1 MKNGISKVRAVNGM
15 RPKVFVAG
23 LLLGTL
29 SMASSLWHL
38 DAGLLSPAQARAAD
52 VKVGDV
58 LRPLAG
64 AEQRTQ
70 LKDGRWLKLNSAGT
84 HLRKENGGSAG
95 SGKVLALPAVR
106 INPSLTL
113 LPSGRVLIWGG
124 TDGNG
129 TLRRDGLWY
138 DPELDSLVPADEL
151 TLSPRAG
158 HTATVLTDGSVLF
171 AGGDTG
177 TEGMPAELW
186 SEDSNRALA
195 LNDQTSIPR
204 RGHTARL
211 QGDGQV
217 RVSGGVD
224 RHGTRQEIELV
235 YSQRAGRFSNALAQQ
250 DRLPAG
256 LAGSIPAQGSKDVL
270 PSQRL
275 SVRFAQPINMADV
288 STTSVTLI
296 GPGGTTPIEIMPAE
310 GGRLLFV
317 SPKRSLFP
325 ASHYTL
331 MVDGVRTQEGKQQPL
346 VAIDFGTAA
355 LDAAGSAAGTTD
367 HDAEQEG
374 EYVTTGTADDQS
386 HCNQMGAA
394 AQPCRAR
401 GVVDNG
407 IWYPGRDNTDSRWR
421 IYGGDKR
428 IERAEYSASMAARYQ
443 VTALRGRVVRV
454 DQMPVANVEV
464 SVGSIS
470 TRTNADGWFALFDLP
485 KGHQEVY
492 VDGSSAN
499 VGADQYGQ
507 FVVGVDIKPGQL
519 NELPYLMHLPKISA
533 RDKIRIAS
541 PLKQDLVVGHP
552 DIPGLEL
559 HIPKGTVIHDRKG
572 RLVNEIAIVPTPVNR
587 APFPVMENH
596 PMAFTVE
603 PGASQVRGLDPN
615 ARNGIRVYYPNY
627 DNYSKGTEA
636 DFWIYDPTDGWRV
649 YGRGTVSK
657 DGRHFV
663 PEQGV
668 ALHETM
674 GGMYSVPGGNG
685 ASELGL
691 APDNSG
697 QCGCSGDAA
706 VAGDPIDLKTGEF
719 THAETDLAIDD
730 VVPITV
736 GRNYRPNDLKR
747 GVFGIGM
754 SWNWGY
760 TLNRPNTANYDVLEL
775 IQPNGSPLRFERISG
790 TGNQGEWRQA
800 GSNTRFAGALIKTVY
815 DSDPTQP
822 WGRAFLLTLR
832 DGSRMQFSSWND
844 IRVRWI
850 EDRHGNRTSL
860 LYNAGLVSEIVSPS
874 GRSVAIAYD
883 GNNRIKTLRDHT
895 GREWSYTYDSNGLLS
910 RATFPDATFRQYA
923 FQARVQ
929 SGSLVQ
935 HRIESITNQRG
946 HRLLL
951 NEFET
956 VNGVSTGRVIKQIQ
970 ADGGEISINYAH
982 IDNGVTGTLVTEVD
996 GSQRRIVFAE
1006 GTPYPASETLA
1017 YGTAEAQTFTYE
1029 RNSNGQ
1035 LVRSTDPLGRKT
1047 EYTYNADGQTTQVT
1061 ALAGAGKARTVS
1073 MAYNADGDLASI
1085 TDPLNRVTKLGYQN
1099 RCLSSVTDPLN
1110 RTAIYRCN
1118 AAGQMVSATDPL
1130 QRTLQLHYDGYDLVG
1145 VTDPLGRR
1153 TSYRLDSLGRV
1164 VAAED
1169 PQGNVVRREYD
1180 VMGRVIKAIDALG
1193 AKFEYGYDANG
1204 NVDSI
1209 LLPNGNGVTYAYDSL
1224 DRLLART
1231 DAAGASESWTYDH
1244 SGRIQTHVDRAQRL
1258 TAFNYDELGRP
1269 KKTVYQ
1275 DGTVITATYDAGNR
1289 LLTLLDSADTGAL
1302 AWEYDEFDAVVKAT
1316 TPQGVVSFSYDAVGR
1331 RASMT
1336 AAAQAVVEYTFD
1348 SADRLRKIVQGAEE
1362 VRFDYDAV
1370 DRLRA
1375 TTLPNGV
1382 VAGYTYDDGNQLA
1395 GLAWQKPGQP
1405 AVGELGYAYNSR
1417 GQVVAQGGSLAGVVL
1432 PSASSEASTF
1442 DDANRELTRDG
1453 VSLNYDASGN
1463 LLSDGQRTYVWN
1475 VRDQLVSI
1483 KEGGVSIASFS
1494 YDALGRRYSRTEGG
1508 VTTRYLYDGRNAVQ
1522 ESTAEGINP
1531 ILTGLGVDQRFA
1543 RNDVNGRSYYLVD
1556 NLGTTRALTD
1566 SSGAVTQRY
1575 QYSPYG
1581 GTTAAGGSSS
1591 NPYQFTGR
1599 ELDESGL
1606 YYYRARYYNPESGR
1620 FISEDKLGFGGGDAN
1635 FYAYVL
1641 GNPISYNDPS
1651 GNIAWLVVLPII
1663 WGVIEVGLS
1672 IYDAYETGQTL
1683 MNPCA
1688 STDEKVLSGSMFLAG
1703 LALPGGGYGTL
1714 ATQGRRTLI
1723 HYTDEVGHAG
1733 ITSSGKLFNSSG
1745 SKHARFGDGQYFTD
1759 LRPDMIGARSK
1770 AGLSPQQLANGQVSM
1785 GQVSSQL
1792 YGVPWNSGKMSHFV
1806 EIDVT
1811 GLNIVNPR
1819 SGTYLHPNG
1828 GPLDISGRIVN
1839 SGTTLKP

>member
-1 MKNGISKVRAVNGM
+1 MKNGISKVRAFNGM

-38 DAGLLSPAQARAAD
+38 DAGLLSPALAHATDAKDSD
-52 VKVGDV
+52 VV
-58 LRPLAG
+58 RPLAG
-64 AEQRTQ
+64 AEQRAQ

-177 TEGMPAELW
+177 SEGTPAELW
-186 SEDSNRALA
+186 NERSNRALA
-195 LNDQTSIPR
+195 LNDETSISR
-204 RGHTARL
+204 RGHTALL
-211 QGDGQV
+211 QSDGQV

-224 RHGTRQEIELV
+224 RHGTRQDVELV
-235 YSQRAGRFSNALAQQ
+235 YSQLAGRFTNALAQQ

-256 LAGSIPAQGSKDVL
+256 LAGSIPVQGSKDIL

-275 SVRFAQPINMADV
+275 SVRFAQPINMADL

-296 GPGGTTPIEIMPAE
+296 GPGGTTPIEIMPVE

-317 SPKRSLFP
+317 TPTRSLFP

-331 MVDGVRTQEGKQQPL
+331 MVDGVRTQDGKEQPL

-355 LDAAGSAAGTTD
+355 LDAAGSTAEAMD
-367 HDAEQEG
+367 DDAEQVG
-374 EYVTTGTADDQS
+374 ERVTTGSADDQS
-386 HCNQMGAA
+386 HCSQVGAH

-428 IERAEYSASMAARYQ
+428 VEPAEYSASMAARYK

-663 PEQGV
+663 PEHGV

-685 ASELGL
+685 ASEPGL

-790 TGNQGEWRQA
+790 SGNQGEWRQA

-860 LYNAGLVSEIVSPS
+860 LYNAGLVSEIISPS

-883 GNNRIKTLRDHT
+883 GSNRIKTLRDHT
-895 GREWSYTYDSNGLLS
+895 GREWSYTYDGNGLLS
-910 RATFPDATFRQYA
+910 RATYPDATFRQYM

-951 NEFET
+951 NQFEM
-956 VNGVSTGRVIKQIQ
+956 VNGVSTGRVVKQTQ

-982 IDNGVTGTLVTEVD
+982 VDNGVTGTLVTEVD

-1006 GTPYPASETLA
+1006 GTPYPTSETLA
-1017 YGTAEAQTFTYE
+1017 YGTPEAQTFTHE

-1035 LVRSTDPLGRKT
+1035 LIRSTDPLGRKT
-1047 EYTYNADGQTTQVT
+1047 EYSYNADGQTTQVT
-1061 ALAGAGKARTVS
+1061 ALAGTAKARTVS
-1073 MAYNADGDLASI
+1073 MAYNADGDLTSI
-1085 TDPLNRVTKLGYQN
+1085 TDPLSRVTKLGYQN

-1118 AAGQMVSATDPL
+1118 AAGQLVSATDPL
-1130 QRTLQLHYDGYDLVG
+1130 QRTLQLHYDGYDLIG
-1145 VTDPLGRR
+1145 VTDTLGRR
-1153 TSYRLDSLGRV
+1153 TSHRLDSLGRV
-1164 VAAED
+1164 IATED

-1180 VMGRVIKAIDALG
+1180 GMGRVRKVLDAHG
-1193 AKFEYGYDANG
+1193 SGVEYGYDANG
-1204 NVDSI
+1204 NVDAV
-1209 LLPNGNGVTYAYDSL
+1209 LLPNGNGITYTYDNR
-1224 DRLLART
+1224 DRPLTRT
-1231 DAAGASESWTYDH
+1231 DASGKVEGWTYDLA
-1244 SGRIQTHVDRAQRL
+1244 DRVTSYTDRMQRAV
-1258 TAFNYDELGRP
+1258 TNTYDVLGRT
-1269 KKTVYQ
+1269 KTTTFP
-1275 DGTVITATYDAGNR
+1275 DGSKATYTYDAGNR
-1289 LLTLLDSADTGAL
+1289 MRTLTDTGAVGTL
-1302 AWEYDEFDAVVKAT
+1302 SWDYDEADALIVESG
-1316 TPQGVVSFSYDAVGR
+1316 PQGAVGYTHDAIGR
-1331 RASMT
+1331 RTEMR
-1336 AAAQAVVEYTFD
+1336 AAAQAKVSYTYD
-1348 SADRLRKIVQGAEE
+1348 AADRLRQLDQGMESVQFAYDGA
-1362 VRFDYDAV
+1362 
-1370 DRLRA
+1370 DRLSSL
-1375 TTLPNGV
+1375 TLPNGIE
-1382 VAGYTYDDGNQLA
+1382 VAHSYDAGSQLT

-1405 AVGELGYAYNSR
+1405 AVGTLGFGYDSN
-1417 GQVVAQGGSLAGVVL
+1417 GQIINQSGSFASQTL
-1432 PSASSEASTF
+1432 PAATTGASSF
-1442 DDANRELTRDG
+1442 DDTNRQLTHNGRTLSYDDNGNLTSDG
-1453 VSLNYDASGN
+1453 VRS
-1463 LLSDGQRTYVWN
+1463 YVWN
-1475 VRDQLVSI
+1475 VRNQLVEI
-1483 KEGGVSIASFS
+1483 REGASTLATFG
-1494 YDALGRRYSRTEGG
+1494 YDPLGRRVVRTEGG
-1508 VTTRYLYDGRNAVQ
+1508 VTTQYLYDGQNAVQ
-1522 ESTAEGINP
+1522 EMVGGTVNP
-1531 ILTGLGVDQRFA
+1531 ILTGPSVDQRFA
-1543 RNDVNGRSYYLVD
+1543 RNDTSGRVYYLTD
-1556 NLGTTRALTD
+1556 QLGSTRGLTN
-1566 SSGAVTQRY
+1566 GVGELLQRY
-1575 QYSPYG
+1575 DYTPYG
-1581 GTTAAGGSSS
+1581 QLQASAGSAN
-1591 NPYQFTGR
+1591 NPYRYTGR
-1599 ELDESGL
+1599 EQDESGL
-1606 YYYRARYYNPESGR
+1606 YYYRARYYSPDMGR
-1620 FISEDKLGFGGGDAN
+1620 FISEDSYGFASGDAN
-1635 FYAYVL
+1635 FYAYAL

-1651 GNIAWLVVLPII
+1651 GHIAWFAIPLI
-1663 WGVIEVGLS
+1663 WGGIEIALS
-1672 IYDAYETGQTL
+1672 IYDAYDTGRTL
-1683 MNPCA
+1683 LDPCA
-1688 STDEKVLSGSMFLAG
+1688 TIGQKTVAASLFVAG
-1703 LALPGGGYGTL
+1703 IFLPGGGY
-1714 ATQGRRTLI
+1714 
-1723 HYTDEVGHAG
+1723 
-1733 ITSSGKLFNSSG
+1733 
-1745 SKHARFGDGQYFTD
+1745 
-1759 LRPDMIGARSK
+1759 SK
-1770 AGLSPQQLANGQVSM
+1770 ADDVVAYTVGRYDNLLGRSVKGDKLDLHHAVQWHPAAQIIPGYNPKTAPAIAL
-1785 GQVSSQL
+1785 
-1792 YGVPWNSGKMSHFV
+1792 PDV
-1806 EIDVT
+1806 EHQAIKNLRGDY
-1811 GLNIVNPR
+1811 
-1819 SGTYLHPNG
+1819 SGTARDLLARDAWNLRGSTNAPNSAIQELIELNKRTY
-1828 GPLDISGRIVN
+1828 PDSFA
-1839 SGTTLKP
+1839 KPR

>member
-1 MKNGISKVRAVNGM
+1 MKNGISKVRAVNGT

-38 DAGLLSPAQARAAD
+38 DAGLLSPALAHTAD
-52 VKVGDV
+52 AKDSDV

-70 LKDGRWLKLNSAGT
+70 LKDGHWLRLNSAGT
-84 HLRKENGGSAG
+84 QLRREQGGSTA
-95 SGKVLALPAVR
+95 SGRSLALPAVR

-138 DPELDSLVPADEL
+138 DPGSDSLVPADQL

-355 LDAAGSAAGTTD
+355 LDAAGSAAGTMD

-719 THAETDLAIDD
+719 THAETDLSVDD

-790 TGNQGEWRQA
+790 SGNQGEWRQA

-883 GNNRIKTLRDHT
+883 SSNRIKTLRDHT
-895 GREWSYTYDSNGLLS
+895 GREWSYSYDGNGLLS
-910 RATFPDATFRQYA
+910 RATYPDATFRQYT
-923 FQARVQ
+923 FQTRVQ

-951 NEFET
+951 NQFEM
-956 VNGVSTGRVIKQIQ
+956 VNGVSTGRVVKQTQ

-982 IDNGVTGTLVTEVD
+982 VDNGVTGTLVTEVD

-1006 GTPYPASETLA
+1006 GTPYPTSETLA
-1017 YGTAEAQTFTYE
+1017 YGTPEAQTFTHE

-1035 LVRSTDPLGRKT
+1035 LIRSTDPLGRKT
-1047 EYTYNADGQTTQVT
+1047 EYSYNADGQTTQVT
-1061 ALAGAGKARTVS
+1061 ALAGTAKARTVS
-1073 MAYNADGDLASI
+1073 MAYNADGDLTSI
-1085 TDPLNRVTKLGYQN
+1085 TDPLNRVTKLSYQN

-1118 AAGQMVSATDPL
+1118 AAGQLVSATDPL
-1130 QRTLQLHYDGYDLVG
+1130 QRTLQLHYDGYDLIG
-1145 VTDPLGRR
+1145 VTDTLGRR
-1153 TSYRLDSLGRV
+1153 TSHRLDSLGRV
-1164 VAAED
+1164 IATED

-1180 VMGRVIKAIDALG
+1180 VMGRVRKLLDAHG
-1193 AKFEYGYDANG
+1193 SGVEYGYDANG
-1204 NVDSI
+1204 NVDAV
-1209 LLPNGNGVTYAYDSL
+1209 LLPNGNGITYTYDNR
-1224 DRLLART
+1224 DRPLTRT
-1231 DAAGASESWTYDH
+1231 DASGKVEGWTYDLA
-1244 SGRIQTHVDRAQRL
+1244 DRVTSYTDRMQRAV
-1258 TAFNYDELGRP
+1258 TNTYDVLGRT
-1269 KKTVYQ
+1269 KTTTFP
-1275 DGTVITATYDAGNR
+1275 DGSKATYTYDAGNR
-1289 LLTLLDSADTGAL
+1289 MRTLTDTGAVGTL
-1302 AWEYDEFDAVVKAT
+1302 SWDYDEADALIAESG
-1316 TPQGVVSFSYDAVGR
+1316 PQGAVGYTHDAIGR
-1331 RASMT
+1331 RTEMR
-1336 AAAQAVVEYTFD
+1336 AAAQAKVSYTYD
-1348 SADRLRKIVQGAEE
+1348 AADRLRQLDQGMESVQFAYDGA
-1362 VRFDYDAV
+1362 
-1370 DRLRA
+1370 DRLSSL
-1375 TTLPNGV
+1375 TLPNGIE
-1382 VAGYTYDDGNQLA
+1382 VAHSYDAGSQLT

-1405 AVGELGYAYNSR
+1405 AVGTLGFGYDSN
-1417 GQVVAQGGSLAGVVL
+1417 GQVINQSGSFASQTL
-1432 PSASSEASTF
+1432 PAATTGASSF
-1442 DDANRELTRDG
+1442 DDANRQLTHNGRTLSYDDNGNVTSDG
-1453 VSLNYDASGN
+1453 VRN
-1463 LLSDGQRTYVWN
+1463 YVWN
-1475 VRDQLVSI
+1475 VRNQLVEI
-1483 KEGGVSIASFS
+1483 REGASTLATFG
-1494 YDALGRRYSRTEGG
+1494 YDPLGRRVVRTEGG
-1508 VTTRYLYDGRNAVQ
+1508 VTTQYLYDGQNAVQ
-1522 ESTAEGINP
+1522 ETVGSTVNP

-1543 RNDVNGRSYYLVD
+1543 RNDTNGRAYYLTD
-1556 NLGTTRALTD
+1556 QLGSTRGLTN
-1566 SSGAVTQRY
+1566 GAGELLQRY
-1575 QYSPYG
+1575 DYTPYG
-1581 GTTAAGGSSS
+1581 QLQASGGSAN
-1591 NPYQFTGR
+1591 NPYRYTGR
-1599 ELDESGL
+1599 EQDESGL
-1606 YYYRARYYNPESGR
+1606 YFYRARYYSPDMGR
-1620 FISEDKLGFGGGDAN
+1620 FISEDSYGFASGDLN
-1635 FYAYVL
+1635 FYAYAL

-1651 GNIAWLVVLPII
+1651 GHIAWFAIPLI
-1663 WGVIEVGLS
+1663 WGGIEIALS
-1672 IYDAYETGQTL
+1672 IYDAYDTGRTLLDPCESTET
-1683 MNPCA
+1683 
-1688 STDEKVLSGSMFLAG
+1688 KVVSAAAFGIG
-1703 LALPGGGYGTL
+1703 LIAPGGGYGT
-1714 ATQGRRTLI
+1714 AAKTGMKR
-1723 HYTDEVGHAG
+1723 
-1733 ITSSGKLFNSSG
+1733 
-1745 SKHARFGDGQYFTD
+1745 
-1759 LRPDMIGARSK
+1759 
-1770 AGLSPQQLANGQVSM
+1770 AGLGVTDVPQRFHGPWTQRDLARAAE
-1785 GQVSSQL
+1785 
-1792 YGVPWNSGKMSHFV
+1792 GK
-1806 EIDVT
+1806 
-1811 GLNIVNPR
+1811 
-1819 SGTYLHPNG
+1819 
-1828 GPLDISGRIVN
+1828 GPLDFVPTRNNAGQEVPLELHHAGQMPGSAIHEVPPFHYNIPGAHPNLRNQGVTQGMRASDTRLHWQMRGQEMGNRPP
-1839 SGTTLKP
+1839 GG